1 MEPDTNTVS
10 STPESYSPTTAYQ
23 KMLAHD
29 TKSDS
34 KTSKPAVTEKK
45 SPPPFDPML
54 DETENILEDY
64 IGLLG
69 AKNSK

>member
-1 MEPDTNTVS
+1 
-10 STPESYSPTTAYQ
+10 
-23 KMLAHD
+23 MLAHD